1 VALSV
6 IYKDKIIGVF
16 INEANKQLKTPI
28 KVGKIDLSLL
38 ENFPNLSII
47 MNDVFIQEN
56 LPNSKEPL
64 AVADKIYFSFDLFN
78 LILGKYVIDQVEINE
93 AEVSLIV
100 TKDGKLNYLI
110 TENRKERSSNN
121 FKFDIDKIK
130 IKNVAVVYYNM
141 RKEELVDMYIDDAD
155 AKLSQTGNLLDID
168 MQGAVTS
175 KVVRI
180 NGRKFFE
187 EKPTQLNAKMI
198 YNLETQFIMFKPSI
212 VAVNGS
218 KFLVDGNYQIDKVSH
233 MNLNVKGEHT
243 DIQTILSLFPEELV
257 GQFKKYK
264 SEGDIYFNGNIKGP
278 LGRDLSPKLDISFG
292 SNDASFIYPGYN
304 KKIEKVSLEGNFTS
318 ESMFDLSKA
327 VLSIKNFQATLDGH
341 RLNGYFILKD
351 FEDYFLD
358 CSINGSLDVKSLLG
372 FFPNKT
378 IKNASG
384 LLDIDIDFKG
394 KIKGLDNQKAVKQVK
409 NSGEITV
416 KNLSFNLT
424 NNKLPFKNINGNL
437 LFYNSDLAINNF
449 KAQVGK
455 SDFKFDGYFKNYVS
469 QVFSK
474 SESLVIQANLKSSN
488 IDMDELLSSN
498 ISETKHGSSGTS
510 NYYFDLTP
518 RLELQFD
525 CDVKKLTFRRFT
537 GQNISGGLTVKNQVA
552 IAKNIKFKTAGG
564 IIKLN
569 GKIDARPKGD
579 ILVATRASFDGLNID
594 KVFYIFENFHQ
605 DFLIDKHLKGQ
616 IFANVTTKLGFNKNL
631 DWYPNSLVSDVAVT
645 IKNGE
650 LNNFEPMQKVAKFI
664 RNESLDKLRFSEI
677 KNNIHIENKTI
688 YIPSMQVQ
696 SNVRTI
702 EVKGTHTF
710 DQKINYYLKV
720 PIRNQD
726 QRDKDETFGAI
737 KKESGGQS
745 HLFLIINGT
754 TDDYKIIY
762 DTDAVKKKIK
772 KGIKDEGQELR
783 DIIENKG
790 EEKETIEL
798 NDDEYFDFDGSL

>member
-1 VALSV
+1 MLLSV
-6 IYKDKIIGVF
+6 VYKDEIIGIFVA
-16 INEANKQLKTPI
+16 EANKQLKTPI
-28 KVGKIDLSLL
+28 KVEKIDLSLL

-78 LILGKYVIDQVEINE
+78 LLLGKYVIDEVEINE

-100 TKDGKLNYLI
+100 TKEGKLNYLI
-110 TENRKERSSNN
+110 TEKNNAVSSSN

-141 RKEELVDMYIDDAD
+141 RKEELVDMYIDNAD
-155 AKLSQTGNLLDID
+155 AKLSQVGNLLDID
-168 MQGAVTS
+168 LKGAVTS
-175 KVVRI
+175 KVVSI

-187 EKPTQLNAKMI
+187 KKPTQLNAKMV
-198 YNLETQFIMFKPSI
+198 YNLETLFIMFKPSVVEI
-212 VAVNGS
+212 NGS
-218 KFLVDGNYQIDKVSH
+218 KFLVDGTYQIDKVSH
-233 MNLNVKGEHT
+233 MNLNVKGDNT
-243 DIQTILSLFPEELV
+243 DIQTIFSLFPEELV
-257 GQFKKYK
+257 GQFNKYK
-264 SEGDIYFNGNIKGP
+264 SEGDLYFSGKVKGP

-292 SNDASFIYPGYN
+292 SKNASFIYPGYD
-304 KKIEKVSLEGNFTS
+304 KKIEQVRLEGNFTS

-327 VLSIKNFQATLDGH
+327 VLSIKNFEATLDGH
-341 RLNGYFILKD
+341 QLNGYFVLKD
-351 FEDYFLD
+351 FKDYFLD
-358 CSINGSLDVKSLLG
+358 CSINGSLGVKSLLG
-372 FFPNKT
+372 FFPNKK

-384 LLDIDIDFKG
+384 ILDIDIDFKG
-394 KIKGLDNQKAVKQVK
+394 RLNGLDNQKAVKQVK

-416 KNLSFNLT
+416 KNLSFNLI
-424 NNKLPFKNINGNL
+424 NNKLSFKKINGTL

-449 KAQVGK
+449 KAQVGE
-455 SDFKFDGYFKNYVS
+455 SDFKFDGYFKNYIS

-488 IDMDELLSSN
+488 LDMDELLSSN
-498 ISETKHGSSGTS
+498 ISETKQASGTS

-525 CDVKKLTFRRFT
+525 CDIKKLTFRRFV
-537 GQNISGGLTVKNQVA
+537 GENISGGLTVKNQVA

-579 ILVATRASFDGLNID
+579 ILISTRTSFDGLNID

-616 IFANVTTKLGFNKNL
+616 VFANVTTKLGFNKNL

-664 RNESLDKLRFSEI
+664 RNESLDRLRFSEL

-688 YIPSMQVQ
+688 YIPKMQVQ

-710 DQKINYYLKV
+710 GQKINYYLKV

-726 QRDKDETFGAI
+726 QSDKDEAFGAI
-737 KKESGGQS
+737 KKERGGQS
-745 HLFLIINGT
+745 NLFLIINGT

-762 DTDAVKKKIK
+762 DTDAVKNKIK
-772 KGIKDEGQELR
+772 QGVKNEGQELR
-783 DIIENKG
+783 DVIKNKG

-798 NDDEYFDFDGSL
+798 NDDEYFDFDDS